1 MSSEIEI
8 FAVVTYKFL
17 LIESLIQMGLN
28 LLFFGGVFFC
38 WFDFGFSCFKS
49 LGVVKL
55 WVADKKYFYGL
66 YFNLFLIFCPMKG
79 MILTE

>member
-55 WVADKKYFYGL
+55 
-66 YFNLFLIFCPMKG
+66 
-79 MILTE
+79 